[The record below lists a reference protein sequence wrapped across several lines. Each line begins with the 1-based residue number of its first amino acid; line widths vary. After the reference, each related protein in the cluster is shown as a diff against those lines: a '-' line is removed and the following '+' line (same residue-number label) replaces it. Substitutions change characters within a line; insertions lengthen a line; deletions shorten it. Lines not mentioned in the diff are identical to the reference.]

1 MSSDTSIWIEYKSE
15 QGWQCVKQY
24 HLSYDNLPA
33 VLAKI
38 GESNGRPHGDI
49 LSQAEILDRL
59 PEDVSSE
66 VRTAAQ
72 ELEPYPGS
80 IFIEVGWLWLNELV
94 LFDWNTVWRSYPL
107 YKNTYA
113 DAIGDYFLN
122 EIVGKLLEE
131 YKDTDRVRL
140 IYWATA

>member
-24 HLSYDNLPA
+24 HLSYNNLPA

-38 GESNGRPHGDI
+38 GESNGRPHGDV

-66 VRTAAQ
+66 VCTEAKKL
-72 ELEPYPGS
+72 ELYAGS

-107 YKNTYA
+107 YQDTYG
-113 DAIGDYFLN
+113 DVIGDYFLN
-122 EIVGKLLEE
+122 EIVGKLIEE
-131 YKDTDRVRL
+131 YKDPDRIRL